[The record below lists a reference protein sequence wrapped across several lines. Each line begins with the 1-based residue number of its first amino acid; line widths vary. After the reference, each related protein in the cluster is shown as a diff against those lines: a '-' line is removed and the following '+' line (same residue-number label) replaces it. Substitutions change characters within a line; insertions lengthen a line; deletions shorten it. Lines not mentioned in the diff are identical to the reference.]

1 MCPISPKPTRSTVSL
16 ANPIDPSFDAINQ
29 LLNYLSLGNE
39 KTAMQTSKR
48 GVGIVEGANVKI
60 GDGCA
65 VWNYVVIGDNTK
77 IGDGT
82 IIGSFV
88 DLGKDVTIGRNCNI
102 QAHVTI
108 SNGCVLG
115 DNVFI
120 APNSS
125 LLNDKY
131 PKGPFMTP
139 PVIKAG
145 AAIGGGVTIL
155 PNVTVGERAVV
166 GGGSVVT
173 KDVSP
178 ETVVAGCPAKKVMSL
193 QEFEQKREVFL
204 AEKRK
209 GLL

>member
-1 MCPISPKPTRSTVSL
+1 
-16 ANPIDPSFDAINQ
+16 
-29 LLNYLSLGNE
+29 
-39 KTAMQTSKR
+39 MQNSKR
-48 GVGIVEGANVKI
+48 GVGIVQGANVRI
-60 GDGCA
+60 GVNCA
-65 VWNYVVIGDNTK
+65 IWNYVVIGDNTR
-77 IGDGT
+77 IGDNT

-88 DLGKDVTIGRNCNI
+88 DLGKEVTLGKNCNI

-131 PKGPFMTP
+131 PKSTFMTSP
-139 PVIKAG
+139 IIKDG

-155 PNVTVGERAVV
+155 PNVTVGEKAVI

-173 KDVSP
+173 KDVP
-178 ETVVAGCPAKKVMSL
+178 PRTVVAGCPARKVMSL
-193 QEFEQKREVFL
+193 EEFEAKREEFL
-204 AEKRK
+204 AEMRK
-209 GLL
+209 VKQ

>member
-1 MCPISPKPTRSTVSL
+1 MQQPKT
-16 ANPIDPSFDAINQ
+16 
-29 LLNYLSLGNE
+29 G
-39 KTAMQTSKR
+39 K
-48 GVGIVEGANVKI
+48 GVIIGANVQF
-60 GDGCA
+60 GRDVV

-88 DLGKDVTIGRNCNI
+88 DIGKNVVIGKNCNI

-108 SNGCVLG
+108 SNECVLG

-131 PKGPFMTP
+131 PKSSFLTA
-139 PVIKAG
+139 PVVKDNVV
-145 AAIGGGVTIL
+145 IGGGVTVL
-155 PNVTVGERAVV
+155 PDVVLGENSVI

-173 KDVSP
+173 KNVP
-178 ETVVAGCPAKKVMSL
+178 AGKVLMGVPAKEVMTKK
-193 QEFEQKREVFL
+193 QYEAKREAFIK
-204 AEKRK
+204 EKQAKR
-209 GLL
+209 

>member
-1 MCPISPKPTRSTVSL
+1 
-16 ANPIDPSFDAINQ
+16 
-29 LLNYLSLGNE
+29 
-39 KTAMQTSKR
+39 MQNSKR
-48 GVGIVEGANVKI
+48 GVGIVQGANVQI
-60 GDGCA
+60 GANCA
-65 VWNYVVIGDNTK
+65 IWNYVIIGDNTK
-77 IGDGT
+77 IGDNT

-88 DLGKDVTIGRNCNI
+88 DLGKEVTLGKNCNI

-131 PKGPFMTP
+131 PKSTFMTP
-139 PVIKAG
+139 PIVKDG

-155 PNVTVGERAVV
+155 PNVTVGEKAVV

-173 KDVSP
+173 KDVP
-178 ETVVAGCPAKKVMSL
+178 PRTVVAGCPARKVMTL
-193 QEFEQKREVFL
+193 EQFEAKREDFL
-204 AEKRK
+204 AEKRR
-209 GLL
+209 

>member
-1 MCPISPKPTRSTVSL
+1 
-16 ANPIDPSFDAINQ
+16 
-29 LLNYLSLGNE
+29 
-39 KTAMQTSKR
+39 MQNSKR
-48 GVGIVEGANVKI
+48 GVGIVQGANVQI
-60 GDGCA
+60 GANCA
-65 VWNYVVIGDNTK
+65 IWNYVVIGDNTK
-77 IGDGT
+77 IGDNT

-88 DLGKDVTIGRNCNI
+88 DLGKEVTLGKNCNI

-131 PKGPFMTP
+131 PKSTFMTP
-139 PVIKAG
+139 PIVKDG

-155 PNVTVGERAVV
+155 PNVTVGEKAVV

-173 KDVSP
+173 KDVP
-178 ETVVAGCPAKKVMSL
+178 PRTVVAGCPARKVMTL
-193 QEFEQKREVFL
+193 DQFEAKREEFL
-204 AEKRK
+204 AEKRR
-209 GLL
+209 

>member
-1 MCPISPKPTRSTVSL
+1 M
-16 ANPIDPSFDAINQ
+16 
-29 LLNYLSLGNE
+29 LNYLKLEPE
-39 KTAMQTSKR
+39 KRSMHNPKKGT
-48 GVGIVEGANVKI
+48 GIVTGANVEIGKDVSIWNYVII
-60 GDGCA
+60 GDGS
-65 VWNYVVIGDNTK
+65 K

-82 IIGSFV
+82 LIGSFV
-88 DLGKDVTIGRNCNI
+88 DIGKNVTLGKNCNI

-131 PKGPFMTP
+131 PKSSFLNP
-139 PVIKAG
+139 PIIKDG

-155 PNVTVGERAVV
+155 PNVIVGEKAVV

-173 KDVSP
+173 KNVP
-178 ETVVAGCPAKKVMSL
+178 PKIVVAGAPARKVMSL
-193 QEFEQKREVFL
+193 EIYEAKRDAFIKAQSKVQK
-204 AEKRK
+204 
-209 GLL
+209 

>member
-1 MCPISPKPTRSTVSL
+1 
-16 ANPIDPSFDAINQ
+16 
-29 LLNYLSLGNE
+29 
-39 KTAMQTSKR
+39 MQNSKR
-48 GVGIVEGANVKI
+48 GVGIVQGANVQI
-60 GDGCA
+60 GANCA
-65 VWNYVVIGDNTK
+65 IWNYVVIGNNTK
-77 IGDGT
+77 IGDNT

-88 DLGKDVTIGRNCNI
+88 DLGKEVTLGKNCNI

-131 PKGPFMTP
+131 PKSTFMTP
-139 PVIKAG
+139 PIIKDG

-155 PNVTVGERAVV
+155 PNVTIGEKAVV

-173 KDVSP
+173 KDVP
-178 ETVVAGCPAKKVMSL
+178 PRTVVAGCPARRIMTL
-193 QEFEQKREVFL
+193 EQFEVKREEFL

-209 GLL
+209 VK

>member
-1 MCPISPKPTRSTVSL
+1 
-16 ANPIDPSFDAINQ
+16 
-29 LLNYLSLGNE
+29 
-39 KTAMQTSKR
+39 MQ
-48 GVGIVEGANVKI
+48 GANVQI
-60 GDGCA
+60 GANCA
-65 VWNYVVIGDNTK
+65 IWNYVVIGDNTR
-77 IGDGT
+77 IGDNT

-88 DLGKDVTIGRNCNI
+88 DLGKEVTLGKNCNI

-131 PKGPFMTP
+131 PKSTFMTP
-139 PVIKAG
+139 PIVKDG

-155 PNVTVGERAVV
+155 PNVTIGEKAVV

-173 KDVSP
+173 KDVP
-178 ETVVAGCPAKKVMSL
+178 PRTVVAGCPARKVMTL
-193 QEFEQKREVFL
+193 EQFEAKREEFL
-204 AEKRK
+204 AEKRR
-209 GLL
+209 